1 MLEAAIEYSWNYHLQ
16 VSYEGVIKDEIQL
29 VFIIRPIIAL
39 FIILMILSLPHLG
52 M

>member
-16 VSYEGVIKDEIQL
+16 VSYEGVIKDEL